1 MEYYAKTKK
10 RQLSP
15 EEKAKLKEELEK
27 IKEKLQDELD
37 ETEINIINH
46 TIDNLD
52 KDAEEKQKTLK
63 EHEEEIIRCAE
74 AFFKQYGAYFSDR
87 EKLLILEACKRH
99 DWGKANLLFQ
109 ALMSNLEVD
118 EETKLDSRKL
128 EQIPHGFLSAVTISK
143 GEFLKLSEEFS
154 EEDFSPFITAI
165 YYHHD
170 REDDYDGEK
179 IREYGRKYYMQQ
191 ASEYLNKDISKL
203 YCSNIYKLLFR
214 NNLYSSKI
222 VEYQYENWS
231 KIWNEYLLIKGMLNK
246 FDYTVSA
253 GYEEA
258 ETAVDLH
265 EKKLKSNILN
275 QYKLESQKMEEGNA
289 NESTNILKQYSLK
302 PAQSFMMNYK
312 DKNLVV
318 VAPTGSGK
326 TEAALLWLNGEKGF
340 YTLPLKVSS
349 NAIYNRVREKYSYE
363 DVALLHSDSMA
374 KYLKEYKQEEA
385 GICEKY
391 DRAKMLSQ
399 PLTVCTVDQL
409 FKFVYRALGTE
420 IFAATLKYSK
430 LIIDEIQAYEPRVIA
445 TIVYGLSII
454 QKMGGK
460 FAIITATF
468 SPVLQHFM
476 KECGLEYSFE
486 DFTDIGEEEI
496 NSRHRVK
503 IHDSD
508 IDKSVCNEILEQGKH
523 KKVLVICNTVLKA
536 QQLYKMLK
544 GENVWLLH
552 SRYLR
557 RDRALL
563 EKNIMEFS
571 ESDKT
576 GVWIT
581 TQIVEASL
589 DIDFD
594 ILYTEMSTADSL
606 LQRMG
611 RCNRKGR
618 YCPEEANIHV
628 YASENGV
635 GKNSVYEKDLYER
648 ALECLKKHLEAHKG
662 KPFTEKMK
670 TDYMNKVYNIE
681 EIEGTQYFRE
691 IKEYL
696 KLFKNI
702 HPTEYPAKEAEV
714 RNINS
719 ITIVPERIYQEKK
732 EVFDVGIEFLSK
744 PNIGRETRSLIKSK
758 LQDLTLSLPIYQKF
772 PEKVDKKII
781 GNGRKRKVMDIHRA
795 TYKYEFEFETGK
807 GMGLIMQEELE
818 TDGEL
823 I

>member
-1 MEYYAKTKK
+1 MEYYAKSKK
-10 RQLSP
+10 RQLSQG
-15 EEKAKLKEELEK
+15 EKDKLKEDLDK

-46 TIDNLD
+46 TIDDLG
-52 KDAEEKQKTLK
+52 KDLEEKQKTLK
-63 EHEEEIIRCAE
+63 EHEEEIVRCAE
-74 AFFKQYGAYFSDR
+74 TFFKQYGAYFSDR

-109 ALMSNLEVD
+109 ALMFNPEVD

-128 EQIPHGFLSAVTISK
+128 EQIPHGFLSAVTLSK
-143 GEFLKLSEEFS
+143 SEFLKLSEEFS

-191 ASEYLNKDISKL
+191 VSEYLNKDISKL

-214 NNLYSSKI
+214 NNLYSSKV

-258 ETAVDLH
+258 EIAVDLQ
-265 EKKLKSNILN
+265 EQKLKKSIEKCLE
-275 QYKLESQKMEEGNA
+275 QYE
-289 NESTNILKQYSLK
+289 LK
-302 PAQSFMMNYK
+302 PAQQFMMEHK
-312 DKNLVV
+312 DESLVV

-349 NAIYNRVREKYSYE
+349 NAIYNRVKEKYSYE

-468 SPVLQHFM
+468 SPVLQYFM

-486 DFTDIGEEEI
+486 DFTSDVEEKEI

-503 IHDSD
+503 IHDSK
-508 IDKSVCNEILEQGKH
+508 IDKSVYNEILEQGKH
-523 KKVLVICNTVLKA
+523 KKVLVICNTVLEA
-536 QQLYKMLK
+536 QRLYKELK
-544 GENVWLLH
+544 SENVWLLH

-594 ILYTEMSTADSL
+594 VLYTEMSTADSL

-618 YCPEEANIHV
+618 YCPSEANIHV

-635 GKNSVYEKDLYER
+635 GKNSVYENDLYER

-772 PEKVDKKII
+772 PEKVDKKTI

>member
-10 RQLSP
+10 RQLSQG
-15 EEKAKLKEELEK
+15 EKDKLKEDLEK
-27 IKEKLQDELD
+27 IKEKLQEELD

-46 TIDNLD
+46 TIDDLD
-52 KDAEEKQKTLK
+52 KEAEEKQKTLK
-63 EHEEEIIRCAE
+63 EHEKEIVRCAE

-231 KIWNEYLLIKGMLNK
+231 KIWNKYLLIKGMLNK

-289 NESTNILKQYSLK
+289 DESTNILKQYSLK
-302 PAQSFMMNYK
+302 PAQSFMMNNE

-486 DFTDIGEEEI
+486 DFTLDVEEEEI

-503 IHDSD
+503 IHDSK
-508 IDKSVCNEILEQGKH
+508 IDKSVYNEILEQGKH
-523 KKVLVICNTVLKA
+523 KKVLVICNTVLEA
-536 QQLYKMLK
+536 QRHYKELK
-544 GENVWLLH
+544 SENVWLLH

-594 ILYTEMSTADSL
+594 VLYTEMSTADSL

-628 YASENGV
+628 YASGNGV
-635 GKNSVYEKDLYER
+635 GNNSVYEKDLYER
-648 ALECLKKHLEAHKG
+648 ALELLKDYEG
-662 KPFTEKMK
+662 KLFTEKMK
-670 TDYMNKVYNIE
+670 TDYMNAVYDIE
-681 EIEGTQYFRE
+681 KIEGTQYFQE

-702 HPTEYPAKEAEV
+702 HPTEYLAKEAEV

-732 EVFDVGIEFLSK
+732 EVFDAGIEFLSK

-772 PEKVDKKII
+772 PEKVDKKTV

-818 TDGEL
+818 TDEEF

>member
-1 MEYYAKTKK
+1 MEYYAKSKK
-10 RQLSP
+10 RQLSQG
-15 EEKAKLKEELEK
+15 EKDKLKEDLEK

-46 TIDNLD
+46 TIDDLG
-52 KDAEEKQKTLK
+52 KDLEEKQKTLK
-63 EHEEEIIRCAE
+63 EHEEEIVRCAE
-74 AFFKQYGAYFSDR
+74 TFFKQYGAYFSDK

-109 ALMSNLEVD
+109 ALMFNPEVD
-118 EETKLDSRKL
+118 EETKSDSRKL

-143 GEFLKLSEEFS
+143 SEFLKLSEEFS

-179 IREYGRKYYMQQ
+179 IRAYGRKYYMQQ
-191 ASEYLNKDISKL
+191 VSEYLNKDISKL

-231 KIWNEYLLIKGMLNK
+231 KIWNKYLLIKGMLNK

-275 QYKLESQKMEEGNA
+275 QYRLESQKMEEGNA
-289 NESTNILKQYSLK
+289 DESTNILKQYSLK
-302 PAQSFMMNYK
+302 PAQHFMMNNK
-312 DKNLVV
+312 KKNLVV

-374 KYLKEYKQEEA
+374 RYLKEYKQEEA

-468 SPVLQHFM
+468 SPVLEYFM
-476 KECGLEYSFE
+476 NECGLEYTFE
-486 DFTDIGEEEI
+486 DFTSKVEEKEI
-496 NSRHRVK
+496 NSRHIVE

-508 IDKSVCNEILEQGKH
+508 IIDNSVCKEILEQGKH
-523 KKVLVICNTVLKA
+523 KKVLVICNTVLNA
-536 QQLYKMLK
+536 QQLYKKLK
-544 GENVWLLH
+544 DENVWLLH

-576 GVWIT
+576 GIWIT

-594 ILYTEMSTADSL
+594 VLYTEMSTADSL

-628 YASENGV
+628 YADKNGV

-648 ALECLKKHLEAHKG
+648 ALEHLKEYEG
-662 KPFTEKMK
+662 DIFTEENK
-670 TDYMNKVYNIE
+670 TKYMNEVYNIE
-681 EIEGTQYFRE
+681 EIRNTKYFKE
-691 IKEYL
+691 IETYL
-696 KLFKNI
+696 NLFENI
-702 HPTEYPAKEAEV
+702 HPTEYLAKEAEV

-732 EVFDVGIEFLSK
+732 EVFDAGIEFLSK

-772 PEKVDKKII
+772 PEKVDKKTI

-818 TDGEL
+818 TDGEF

>member
-1 MEYYAKTKK
+1 MK
-10 RQLSP
+10 RQ
-15 EEKAKLKEELEK
+15 KLKKSIEK
-27 IKEKLQDELD
+27 
-37 ETEINIINH
+37 
-46 TIDNLD
+46 
-52 KDAEEKQKTLK
+52 
-63 EHEEEIIRCAE
+63 C
-74 AFFKQYGAYFSDR
+74 
-87 EKLLILEACKRH
+87 
-99 DWGKANLLFQ
+99 
-109 ALMSNLEVD
+109 
-118 EETKLDSRKL
+118 L
-128 EQIPHGFLSAVTISK
+128 EQ
-143 GEFLKLSEEFS
+143 
-154 EEDFSPFITAI
+154 
-165 YYHHD
+165 
-170 REDDYDGEK
+170 
-179 IREYGRKYYMQQ
+179 
-191 ASEYLNKDISKL
+191 
-203 YCSNIYKLLFR
+203 
-214 NNLYSSKI
+214 
-222 VEYQYENWS
+222 YE
-231 KIWNEYLLIKGMLNK
+231 
-246 FDYTVSA
+246 
-253 GYEEA
+253 
-258 ETAVDLH
+258 
-265 EKKLKSNILN
+265 
-275 QYKLESQKMEEGNA
+275 
-289 NESTNILKQYSLK
+289 LK
-302 PAQSFMMNYK
+302 PAQQFMMEHK
-312 DKNLVV
+312 DESLVV

-349 NAIYNRVREKYSYE
+349 NAIYNRVKEKYSYE

-468 SPVLQHFM
+468 SPVLQYFM

-486 DFTDIGEEEI
+486 DFTSDVEEKEI

-503 IHDSD
+503 IHDSK
-508 IDKSVCNEILEQGKH
+508 IDKSVYNEILEQGKH
-523 KKVLVICNTVLKA
+523 KKVLVICNTVLEA
-536 QQLYKMLK
+536 QRHYKELK
-544 GENVWLLH
+544 SENVWLLH

-594 ILYTEMSTADSL
+594 VLYTEMSTADSL

-635 GKNSVYEKDLYER
+635 GKNSVYEGELYKI
-648 ALECLKKHLEAHKG
+648 ALEKLREYEGEL
-662 KPFTEKMK
+662 FTEKMK
-670 TDYMNKVYNIE
+670 TDYMNAVYDIE
-681 EIEGTQYFRE
+681 KIEGTQYFQE

-702 HPTEYPAKEAEV
+702 HPTEYLAKEVEV

-818 TDGEL
+818 TDGEF

>member
-1 MEYYAKTKK
+1 
-10 RQLSP
+10 
-15 EEKAKLKEELEK
+15 
-27 IKEKLQDELD
+27 
-37 ETEINIINH
+37 
-46 TIDNLD
+46 
-52 KDAEEKQKTLK
+52 
-63 EHEEEIIRCAE
+63 
-74 AFFKQYGAYFSDR
+74 
-87 EKLLILEACKRH
+87 
-99 DWGKANLLFQ
+99 
-109 ALMSNLEVD
+109 
-118 EETKLDSRKL
+118 
-128 EQIPHGFLSAVTISK
+128 
-143 GEFLKLSEEFS
+143 
-154 EEDFSPFITAI
+154 
-165 YYHHD
+165 
-170 REDDYDGEK
+170 
-179 IREYGRKYYMQQ
+179 
-191 ASEYLNKDISKL
+191 
-203 YCSNIYKLLFR
+203 
-214 NNLYSSKI
+214 
-222 VEYQYENWS
+222 
-231 KIWNEYLLIKGMLNK
+231 
-246 FDYTVSA
+246 
-253 GYEEA
+253 
-258 ETAVDLH
+258 
-265 EKKLKSNILN
+265 
-275 QYKLESQKMEEGNA
+275 
-289 NESTNILKQYSLK
+289 
-302 PAQSFMMNYK
+302 
-312 DKNLVV
+312 
-318 VAPTGSGK
+318 
-326 TEAALLWLNGEKGF
+326 
-340 YTLPLKVSS
+340 
-349 NAIYNRVREKYSYE
+349 
-363 DVALLHSDSMA
+363 MA

-476 KECGLEYSFE
+476 KECGLEYSFK
-486 DFTDIGEEEI
+486 DFTDIEEKEI

-503 IHDSD
+503 IHDSK
-508 IDKSVCNEILEQGKH
+508 IDKSVYNEILEQGKH
-523 KKVLVICNTVLKA
+523 KKVLVICNTVLEA
-536 QQLYKMLK
+536 QRHYKELK
-544 GENVWLLH
+544 SENVWLLH

-594 ILYTEMSTADSL
+594 VLYTEMSTADSL

-635 GKNSVYEKDLYER
+635 GNNSVYEEKLYKR
-648 ALECLKKHLEAHKG
+648 ALEHLKKYEG
-662 KPFTEKMK
+662 DIFTEENK
-670 TDYMNKVYNIE
+670 TKYMNEVYNIKEME
-681 EIEGTQYFRE
+681 ETQYFQE

-702 HPTEYPAKEAEV
+702 HPTEYLAKEAEV

-732 EVFDVGIEFLSK
+732 EVFDAGIEFLSK

-772 PEKVDKKII
+772 PEKVDKKTV

-818 TDGEL
+818 TDEEF

>member
-10 RQLSP
+10 RQLSQG
-15 EEKAKLKEELEK
+15 EKDKLKEDLEK
-27 IKEKLQDELD
+27 IKEKLQEELD

-46 TIDNLD
+46 TIDDLG
-52 KDAEEKQKTLK
+52 KDLEEKQKTLK
-63 EHEEEIIRCAE
+63 EHEEEIVRCAE
-74 AFFKQYGAYFSDR
+74 TFFKQYGAYFSDR

-143 GEFLKLSEEFS
+143 SEFLKLSEEFS

-191 ASEYLNKDISKL
+191 VSEYLNKDISKL

-231 KIWNEYLLIKGMLNK
+231 EIWNKYLLIKGMLNK

-265 EKKLKSNILN
+265 EKKLKKSIE
-275 QYKLESQKMEEGNA
+275 KCLEKYE
-289 NESTNILKQYSLK
+289 LK
-302 PAQSFMMNYK
+302 PAQQFMTEHK
-312 DKNLVV
+312 DESLVV

-349 NAIYNRVREKYSYE
+349 NAIYNRVKEKYSYE

-476 KECGLEYSFE
+476 KECGLKYSFE
-486 DFTDIGEEEI
+486 DFTDIEEKEI

-557 RDRALL
+557 RDRSLL

-581 TQIVEASL
+581 TQIV
-589 DIDFD
+589 
-594 ILYTEMSTADSL
+594 EMSTADSL

-628 YASENGV
+628 YANKNGV
-635 GKNSVYEKDLYER
+635 GKSSVYENDLYER

-681 EIEGTQYFRE
+681 EIEGTQYFQE

-702 HPTEYPAKEAEV
+702 HPTEYLAKEVEV

-732 EVFDVGIEFLSK
+732 EVFDAGIEFLSK

-772 PEKVDKKII
+772 PEKVEKKTV

-818 TDGEL
+818 TDGEF

>member
-10 RQLSP
+10 RQLSL
-15 EEKAKLKEELEK
+15 EEKAKLKEDLEK
-27 IKEKLQDELD
+27 IKKKLQDELD
-37 ETEINIINH
+37 DTEINIINH
-46 TIDNLD
+46 TIDDLD

-63 EHEEEIIRCAE
+63 EHEEEIVRCAE
-74 AFFKQYGAYFSDR
+74 TFFKQYGAYFSDK

-109 ALMSNLEVD
+109 ALMFNLELD

-143 GEFLKLSEEFS
+143 SEFLKLSEEFS

-191 ASEYLNKDISKL
+191 VSEYLNKDISKL

-258 ETAVDLH
+258 EIAVDLQ
-265 EKKLKSNILN
+265 KQKLKKSIEKCLE
-275 QYKLESQKMEEGNA
+275 QYE
-289 NESTNILKQYSLK
+289 LK
-302 PAQSFMMNYK
+302 PAQQFMMEHK
-312 DKNLVV
+312 DESLVV

-468 SPVLQHFM
+468 SPVLQYFM

-486 DFTDIGEEEI
+486 DFTSKVEEKEI
-496 NSRHRVK
+496 NSRHIVE

-508 IDKSVCNEILEQGKH
+508 IIDDSVCKEILEQGKH

-594 ILYTEMSTADSL
+594 VLYTEMSTADSL

-628 YASENGV
+628 YANKNGV
-635 GKNSVYEKDLYER
+635 GKSSVYENDLYER

-681 EIEGTQYFRE
+681 EIRNTKYFKE
-691 IKEYL
+691 IETYL
-696 KLFKNI
+696 NLFENI
-702 HPTEYPAKEAEV
+702 HPTEYLAKEAEV

-795 TYKYEFEFETGK
+795 TYKYEFDFENGK

-818 TDGEL
+818 TDGEF

>member
-10 RQLSP
+10 RQLSQG
-15 EEKAKLKEELEK
+15 EKDKLKEDLEK
-27 IKEKLQDELD
+27 IKEKLQEELD

-46 TIDNLD
+46 TIDDLG
-52 KDAEEKQKTLK
+52 KDLEEKQKTLK
-63 EHEEEIIRCAE
+63 EHEEEIVRCAE

-109 ALMSNLEVD
+109 ALMFNPEVD

-128 EQIPHGFLSAVTISK
+128 EQIPHGFLSAVTLSK
-143 GEFLKLSEEFS
+143 SEFLKLSEEFS

-191 ASEYLNKDISKL
+191 VSEYLNKDISKL

-231 KIWNEYLLIKGMLNK
+231 EIWNKYLLIKGMLNK

-289 NESTNILKQYSLK
+289 DESTNILKQYSLK
-302 PAQSFMMNYK
+302 PAQSFMINNK

-374 KYLKEYKQEEA
+374 KYLKEYKQQEA

-486 DFTDIGEEEI
+486 DFTSDVEEKEI

-503 IHDSD
+503 IHDSK
-508 IDKSVCNEILEQGKH
+508 IDKSVYNEILEQGKH
-523 KKVLVICNTVLKA
+523 KKVLVICNTVLEA
-536 QQLYKMLK
+536 QRHYKELK
-544 GENVWLLH
+544 SENVWLLH

-594 ILYTEMSTADSL
+594 VLYTEMSTADSL

-618 YCPEEANIHV
+618 YCPSEANIHV

-648 ALECLKKHLEAHKG
+648 ALELLKDYEG
-662 KPFTEKMK
+662 KLFTEKMK
-670 TDYMNKVYNIE
+670 TDYMNAVYDIE
-681 EIEGTQYFRE
+681 KIEGTQYFQE

-702 HPTEYPAKEAEV
+702 HPTEYLAKEAEV

-732 EVFDVGIEFLSK
+732 EVFDVGIECLSK

-772 PEKVDKKII
+772 PEKVDKKTI

-818 TDGEL
+818 TDGEF

>member
-1 MEYYAKTKK
+1 M
-10 RQLSP
+10 S
-15 EEKAKLKEELEK
+15 
-27 IKEKLQDELD
+27 
-37 ETEINIINH
+37 
-46 TIDNLD
+46 
-52 KDAEEKQKTLK
+52 
-63 EHEEEIIRCAE
+63 
-74 AFFKQYGAYFSDR
+74 
-87 EKLLILEACKRH
+87 
-99 DWGKANLLFQ
+99 GKVN
-109 ALMSNLEVD
+109 D
-118 EETKLDSRKL
+118 
-128 EQIPHGFLSAVTISK
+128 
-143 GEFLKLSEEFS
+143 
-154 EEDFSPFITAI
+154 
-165 YYHHD
+165 
-170 REDDYDGEK
+170 
-179 IREYGRKYYMQQ
+179 
-191 ASEYLNKDISKL
+191 LNKDISKL

-214 NNLYSSKI
+214 NNHYSSKI

-258 ETAVDLH
+258 EIAVDLQ
-265 EKKLKSNILN
+265 EQKLKKSIE
-275 QYKLESQKMEEGNA
+275 KCLERYE
-289 NESTNILKQYSLK
+289 LK
-302 PAQSFMMNYK
+302 PAQQFMMEHK
-312 DKNLVV
+312 DESLVV

-349 NAIYNRVREKYSYE
+349 NAIYNRVKEKYSYE

-476 KECGLEYSFE
+476 KEWGLEYSFE
-486 DFTDIGEEEI
+486 DFTSDVEEKEI

-503 IHDSD
+503 IHDSK
-508 IDKSVCNEILEQGKH
+508 IDKSVYNEILEQGKH
-523 KKVLVICNTVLKA
+523 KKVLVICNTVLEA
-536 QQLYKMLK
+536 QRHYKELK
-544 GENVWLLH
+544 SENVWLLH

-594 ILYTEMSTADSL
+594 VLYTEMSTADSL

-618 YCPEEANIHV
+618 YCPSEANIHV

-648 ALECLKKHLEAHKG
+648 ALELLKDYEG
-662 KPFTEKMK
+662 KLFTEKMK
-670 TDYMNKVYNIE
+670 TDYMNAVYDIE
-681 EIEGTQYFRE
+681 KIEGTQYFQE

-702 HPTEYPAKEAEV
+702 HPTEYLAKEAEV

-732 EVFDVGIEFLSK
+732 EVFDAGIEFLSK

-772 PEKVDKKII
+772 PEKVDKKTI

-818 TDGEL
+818 TDGEF

>member
-1 MEYYAKTKK
+1 
-10 RQLSP
+10 
-15 EEKAKLKEELEK
+15 
-27 IKEKLQDELD
+27 
-37 ETEINIINH
+37 
-46 TIDNLD
+46 
-52 KDAEEKQKTLK
+52 
-63 EHEEEIIRCAE
+63 
-74 AFFKQYGAYFSDR
+74 
-87 EKLLILEACKRH
+87 
-99 DWGKANLLFQ
+99 
-109 ALMSNLEVD
+109 
-118 EETKLDSRKL
+118 
-128 EQIPHGFLSAVTISK
+128 
-143 GEFLKLSEEFS
+143 
-154 EEDFSPFITAI
+154 
-165 YYHHD
+165 
-170 REDDYDGEK
+170 
-179 IREYGRKYYMQQ
+179 
-191 ASEYLNKDISKL
+191 
-203 YCSNIYKLLFR
+203 
-214 NNLYSSKI
+214 
-222 VEYQYENWS
+222 
-231 KIWNEYLLIKGMLNK
+231 MLNK

-258 ETAVDLH
+258 EIAVDLQ
-265 EKKLKSNILN
+265 EQKLKKSIEKCLE
-275 QYKLESQKMEEGNA
+275 QYE
-289 NESTNILKQYSLK
+289 LK
-302 PAQSFMMNYK
+302 PAQQFMMEHK
-312 DKNLVV
+312 DESLVV

-349 NAIYNRVREKYSYE
+349 NAIYNRVKEKYSYE

-420 IFAATLKYSK
+420 IFAATFKYSK

-468 SPVLQHFM
+468 SPVLQYFM

-486 DFTDIGEEEI
+486 DFTSDVEEKEI

-503 IHDSD
+503 IHDSY
-508 IDKSVCNEILEQGKH
+508 INESVCKEILEQGKH

-594 ILYTEMSTADSL
+594 VLYTEMSTADSL

-635 GKNSVYEKDLYER
+635 GKNSVYENDLYER

-702 HPTEYPAKEAEV
+702 HPTEYLAKEAEV

-818 TDGEL
+818 TDGEF

>member
-1 MEYYAKTKK
+1 
-10 RQLSP
+10 
-15 EEKAKLKEELEK
+15 
-27 IKEKLQDELD
+27 
-37 ETEINIINH
+37 
-46 TIDNLD
+46 
-52 KDAEEKQKTLK
+52 
-63 EHEEEIIRCAE
+63 
-74 AFFKQYGAYFSDR
+74 
-87 EKLLILEACKRH
+87 
-99 DWGKANLLFQ
+99 
-109 ALMSNLEVD
+109 
-118 EETKLDSRKL
+118 
-128 EQIPHGFLSAVTISK
+128 
-143 GEFLKLSEEFS
+143 
-154 EEDFSPFITAI
+154 
-165 YYHHD
+165 
-170 REDDYDGEK
+170 
-179 IREYGRKYYMQQ
+179 
-191 ASEYLNKDISKL
+191 
-203 YCSNIYKLLFR
+203 
-214 NNLYSSKI
+214 
-222 VEYQYENWS
+222 
-231 KIWNEYLLIKGMLNK
+231 
-246 FDYTVSA
+246 
-253 GYEEA
+253 
-258 ETAVDLH
+258 
-265 EKKLKSNILN
+265 
-275 QYKLESQKMEEGNA
+275 
-289 NESTNILKQYSLK
+289 
-302 PAQSFMMNYK
+302 
-312 DKNLVV
+312 
-318 VAPTGSGK
+318 
-326 TEAALLWLNGEKGF
+326 
-340 YTLPLKVSS
+340 
-349 NAIYNRVREKYSYE
+349 
-363 DVALLHSDSMA
+363 
-374 KYLKEYKQEEA
+374 
-385 GICEKY
+385 
-391 DRAKMLSQ
+391 
-399 PLTVCTVDQL
+399 
-409 FKFVYRALGTE
+409 
-420 IFAATLKYSK
+420 
-430 LIIDEIQAYEPRVIA
+430 
-445 TIVYGLSII
+445 
-454 QKMGGK
+454 MGGK

-468 SPVLQHFM
+468 SPVLQYFM

-486 DFTDIGEEEI
+486 DFTSDVEEKEI

-503 IHDSD
+503 IHDSK
-508 IDKSVCNEILEQGKH
+508 IDKSVYNEILEQGKH
-523 KKVLVICNTVLKA
+523 KKVLVICNTVLEA
-536 QQLYKMLK
+536 QRLYKELK

-594 ILYTEMSTADSL
+594 VLYTEMSTADSL

-618 YCPEEANIHV
+618 YCPSEANIHV

-635 GKNSVYEKDLYER
+635 GKNSVYENDLYER

-818 TDGEL
+818 TDGEF

>member
-1 MEYYAKTKK
+1 
-10 RQLSP
+10 
-15 EEKAKLKEELEK
+15 
-27 IKEKLQDELD
+27 
-37 ETEINIINH
+37 
-46 TIDNLD
+46 
-52 KDAEEKQKTLK
+52 
-63 EHEEEIIRCAE
+63 
-74 AFFKQYGAYFSDR
+74 
-87 EKLLILEACKRH
+87 
-99 DWGKANLLFQ
+99 
-109 ALMSNLEVD
+109 
-118 EETKLDSRKL
+118 
-128 EQIPHGFLSAVTISK
+128 
-143 GEFLKLSEEFS
+143 
-154 EEDFSPFITAI
+154 
-165 YYHHD
+165 
-170 REDDYDGEK
+170 
-179 IREYGRKYYMQQ
+179 
-191 ASEYLNKDISKL
+191 
-203 YCSNIYKLLFR
+203 
-214 NNLYSSKI
+214 
-222 VEYQYENWS
+222 
-231 KIWNEYLLIKGMLNK
+231 
-246 FDYTVSA
+246 
-253 GYEEA
+253 
-258 ETAVDLH
+258 
-265 EKKLKSNILN
+265 
-275 QYKLESQKMEEGNA
+275 
-289 NESTNILKQYSLK
+289 
-302 PAQSFMMNYK
+302 
-312 DKNLVV
+312 
-318 VAPTGSGK
+318 
-326 TEAALLWLNGEKGF
+326 
-340 YTLPLKVSS
+340 
-349 NAIYNRVREKYSYE
+349 
-363 DVALLHSDSMA
+363 MA

-544 GENVWLLH
+544 DENVWLLH

-635 GKNSVYEKDLYER
+635 GKNSVYEENLYKR
-648 ALECLKKHLEAHKG
+648 ALEHLRKYEG
-662 KPFTEKMK
+662 NIFTEKNK
-670 TDYMNKVYNIE
+670 TKYMNEVYNIE
-681 EIEGTQYFRE
+681 EIRNTKYFKE
-691 IKEYL
+691 IETYL
-696 KLFKNI
+696 NLFENI
-702 HPTEYPAKEAEV
+702 HPTEYLAKEAEV

-781 GNGRKRKVMDIHRA
+781 GNGRKRKVMDIHRS

-818 TDGEL
+818 TDGEF

>member
-1 MEYYAKTKK
+1 MMEHK
-10 RQLSP
+10 
-15 EEKAKLKEELEK
+15 
-27 IKEKLQDELD
+27 DE
-37 ETEINIINH
+37 
-46 TIDNLD
+46 
-52 KDAEEKQKTLK
+52 
-63 EHEEEIIRCAE
+63 
-74 AFFKQYGAYFSDR
+74 S
-87 EKLLILEACKRH
+87 
-99 DWGKANLLFQ
+99 
-109 ALMSNLEVD
+109 
-118 EETKLDSRKL
+118 
-128 EQIPHGFLSAVTISK
+128 
-143 GEFLKLSEEFS
+143 
-154 EEDFSPFITAI
+154 
-165 YYHHD
+165 
-170 REDDYDGEK
+170 
-179 IREYGRKYYMQQ
+179 
-191 ASEYLNKDISKL
+191 
-203 YCSNIYKLLFR
+203 
-214 NNLYSSKI
+214 
-222 VEYQYENWS
+222 
-231 KIWNEYLLIKGMLNK
+231 
-246 FDYTVSA
+246 
-253 GYEEA
+253 
-258 ETAVDLH
+258 
-265 EKKLKSNILN
+265 
-275 QYKLESQKMEEGNA
+275 
-289 NESTNILKQYSLK
+289 
-302 PAQSFMMNYK
+302 
-312 DKNLVV
+312 LVV

-349 NAIYNRVREKYSYE
+349 NAIYNRVKEKYSYE

-468 SPVLQHFM
+468 SPVLQYFM

-486 DFTDIGEEEI
+486 DFTSDVEEKEI

-503 IHDSD
+503 IHDSK
-508 IDKSVCNEILEQGKH
+508 IDKSVYNEILEQGKH
-523 KKVLVICNTVLKA
+523 KKVLVICNTVLEA
-536 QQLYKMLK
+536 QRHYKELK
-544 GENVWLLH
+544 SENVWLLH

-594 ILYTEMSTADSL
+594 VLYTEMSTADSL

-635 GKNSVYEKDLYER
+635 GKNSVYEGELYKI
-648 ALECLKKHLEAHKG
+648 ALEKLREYEGEL
-662 KPFTEKMK
+662 FTEKMK
-670 TDYMNKVYNIE
+670 TDYMNAVYDIE
-681 EIEGTQYFRE
+681 KIEGTQYFQE

-702 HPTEYPAKEAEV
+702 HPTEYLAKEAEV

-732 EVFDVGIEFLSK
+732 EVFDAGIEFLSK

-758 LQDLTLSLPIYQKF
+758 FQDLTLSLPIYQKF
-772 PEKVDKKII
+772 PEKVDKKTI

-818 TDGEL
+818 TDGEF

>member
-1 MEYYAKTKK
+1 M
-10 RQLSP
+10 
-15 EEKAKLKEELEK
+15 
-27 IKEKLQDELD
+27 
-37 ETEINIINH
+37 
-46 TIDNLD
+46 
-52 KDAEEKQKTLK
+52 
-63 EHEEEIIRCAE
+63 
-74 AFFKQYGAYFSDR
+74 
-87 EKLLILEACKRH
+87 
-99 DWGKANLLFQ
+99 
-109 ALMSNLEVD
+109 
-118 EETKLDSRKL
+118 
-128 EQIPHGFLSAVTISK
+128 
-143 GEFLKLSEEFS
+143 
-154 EEDFSPFITAI
+154 
-165 YYHHD
+165 
-170 REDDYDGEK
+170 
-179 IREYGRKYYMQQ
+179 
-191 ASEYLNKDISKL
+191 
-203 YCSNIYKLLFR
+203 
-214 NNLYSSKI
+214 
-222 VEYQYENWS
+222 
-231 KIWNEYLLIKGMLNK
+231 
-246 FDYTVSA
+246 
-253 GYEEA
+253 
-258 ETAVDLH
+258 
-265 EKKLKSNILN
+265 
-275 QYKLESQKMEEGNA
+275 
-289 NESTNILKQYSLK
+289 
-302 PAQSFMMNYK
+302 
-312 DKNLVV
+312 
-318 VAPTGSGK
+318 
-326 TEAALLWLNGEKGF
+326 
-340 YTLPLKVSS
+340 
-349 NAIYNRVREKYSYE
+349 
-363 DVALLHSDSMA
+363 
-374 KYLKEYKQEEA
+374 
-385 GICEKY
+385 
-391 DRAKMLSQ
+391 
-399 PLTVCTVDQL
+399 
-409 FKFVYRALGTE
+409 
-420 IFAATLKYSK
+420 
-430 LIIDEIQAYEPRVIA
+430 
-445 TIVYGLSII
+445 
-454 QKMGGK
+454 
-460 FAIITATF
+460 
-468 SPVLQHFM
+468 
-476 KECGLEYSFE
+476 
-486 DFTDIGEEEI
+486 
-496 NSRHRVK
+496 
-503 IHDSD
+503 
-508 IDKSVCNEILEQGKH
+508 CNEILEQGKH

-544 GENVWLLH
+544 DENVWLLH

-635 GKNSVYEKDLYER
+635 GKNSVYENDLYER

-681 EIEGTQYFRE
+681 EIKGTQYFRE

-702 HPTEYPAKEAEV
+702 HPTEYLAKEAEV

-818 TDGEL
+818 TDGEF

>member
-1 MEYYAKTKK
+1 
-10 RQLSP
+10 
-15 EEKAKLKEELEK
+15 
-27 IKEKLQDELD
+27 
-37 ETEINIINH
+37 
-46 TIDNLD
+46 
-52 KDAEEKQKTLK
+52 
-63 EHEEEIIRCAE
+63 
-74 AFFKQYGAYFSDR
+74 
-87 EKLLILEACKRH
+87 
-99 DWGKANLLFQ
+99 
-109 ALMSNLEVD
+109 
-118 EETKLDSRKL
+118 
-128 EQIPHGFLSAVTISK
+128 
-143 GEFLKLSEEFS
+143 
-154 EEDFSPFITAI
+154 
-165 YYHHD
+165 
-170 REDDYDGEK
+170 
-179 IREYGRKYYMQQ
+179 
-191 ASEYLNKDISKL
+191 
-203 YCSNIYKLLFR
+203 
-214 NNLYSSKI
+214 
-222 VEYQYENWS
+222 
-231 KIWNEYLLIKGMLNK
+231 
-246 FDYTVSA
+246 
-253 GYEEA
+253 
-258 ETAVDLH
+258 
-265 EKKLKSNILN
+265 
-275 QYKLESQKMEEGNA
+275 
-289 NESTNILKQYSLK
+289 
-302 PAQSFMMNYK
+302 
-312 DKNLVV
+312 
-318 VAPTGSGK
+318 
-326 TEAALLWLNGEKGF
+326 
-340 YTLPLKVSS
+340 
-349 NAIYNRVREKYSYE
+349 
-363 DVALLHSDSMA
+363 MA
-374 KYLKEYKQEEA
+374 KYLKEYKQQEA

-486 DFTDIGEEEI
+486 DFTSDVEEKEI

-503 IHDSD
+503 IHDSK
-508 IDKSVCNEILEQGKH
+508 IDKSVYNEILEQGKH
-523 KKVLVICNTVLKA
+523 KKVLVICNTVLEA
-536 QQLYKMLK
+536 QRHYKELK
-544 GENVWLLH
+544 SENVWLLH

-594 ILYTEMSTADSL
+594 VLYTEMSTADSL

-618 YCPEEANIHV
+618 YCPSEANIHV

-648 ALECLKKHLEAHKG
+648 ALELLKDYEG
-662 KPFTEKMK
+662 KLFTEKMK
-670 TDYMNKVYNIE
+670 TDYMNAVYDIE
-681 EIEGTQYFRE
+681 KIEGTQYFQE

-702 HPTEYPAKEAEV
+702 HPTEYLAKEAEV

-772 PEKVDKKII
+772 PEKVDKKTI

-818 TDGEL
+818 TDGEF

>member
-1 MEYYAKTKK
+1 MEYYAKSKK
-10 RQLSP
+10 RQLSQ
-15 EEKAKLKEELEK
+15 EEKDKLKEDLEK
-27 IKEKLQDELD
+27 IKEKLQEELD
-37 ETEINIINH
+37 DTEISIINH
-46 TIDNLD
+46 TIDDLD
-52 KDAEEKQKTLK
+52 KDSEEKQKTLK
-63 EHEEEIIRCAE
+63 EHEEEIVKCAE
-74 AFFKQYGAYFSDR
+74 AFFKQYGAYFEDK
-87 EKLLILEACKRH
+87 EKQLILEACKRH
-99 DWGKANLLFQ
+99 DWGKVNLLFQ
-109 ALMSNLEVD
+109 ALLFNPEVD
-118 EETKLDSRKL
+118 EKTKLDSRKL

-143 GEFLKLSEEFS
+143 SEFLKLSEEFL

-179 IREYGRKYYMQQ
+179 IREYGRKYYMEQV
-191 ASEYLNKDISKL
+191 SEYLNKDISKL

-231 KIWNEYLLIKGMLNK
+231 EIWNKYLLIKGMLNK

-258 ETAVDLH
+258 ETAVDLK
-265 EKKLKSNILN
+265 EKKLK
-275 QYKLESQKMEEGNA
+275 
-289 NESTNILKQYSLK
+289 TNILSQYKVECQKTVEGDTDEYTNISNQYNLK
-302 PAQSFMMNYK
+302 PAQHFMMNNE

-349 NAIYNRVREKYSYE
+349 NAIYNRIKEKYSYE

-374 KYLKEYKQEEA
+374 RYLKEYKQEEA

-468 SPVLQHFM
+468 SPVLQYFM
-476 KECGLEYSFE
+476 KECGLKYSFE
-486 DFTDIGEEEI
+486 DFTSEEEKEI
-496 NSRHRVK
+496 NSRHIVE

-508 IDKSVCNEILEQGKH
+508 IDKSVYKEILEQGKH
-523 KKVLVICNTVLKA
+523 KKVLVICNTVSKA
-536 QQLYKMLK
+536 QRIYKELK
-544 GENVWLLH
+544 GENIWLLH

-576 GVWIT
+576 GIWIT

-594 ILYTEMSTADSL
+594 MLYTEMSTADSL

-618 YCPEEANIHV
+618 YCPKEANIHV
-628 YASENGV
+628 YASKNGV
-635 GKNSVYEKDLYER
+635 GKNSVYEKDLYKR
-648 ALECLKKHLEAHKG
+648 SLEYLRGYEG
-662 KPFTEKMK
+662 DIFTEENK
-670 TDYMNKVYNIE
+670 TKYMNEVYNIK
-681 EIEGTQYFRE
+681 EIKGTQYFQE

-702 HPTEYPAKEAEV
+702 HPTEYLAKETEV

-732 EVFDVGIEFLSK
+732 EVFDAGIEFLSK

-772 PEKVDKKII
+772 PEKVDKKTI

-795 TYKYEFEFETGK
+795 TYKYEFDFENGK
-807 GMGLIMQEELE
+807 SMGLIMQEELE
-818 TDGEL
+818 TDGEFM
-823 I
+823 

>member
-1 MEYYAKTKK
+1 
-10 RQLSP
+10 
-15 EEKAKLKEELEK
+15 
-27 IKEKLQDELD
+27 
-37 ETEINIINH
+37 
-46 TIDNLD
+46 
-52 KDAEEKQKTLK
+52 
-63 EHEEEIIRCAE
+63 
-74 AFFKQYGAYFSDR
+74 
-87 EKLLILEACKRH
+87 
-99 DWGKANLLFQ
+99 
-109 ALMSNLEVD
+109 
-118 EETKLDSRKL
+118 
-128 EQIPHGFLSAVTISK
+128 
-143 GEFLKLSEEFS
+143 
-154 EEDFSPFITAI
+154 
-165 YYHHD
+165 
-170 REDDYDGEK
+170 
-179 IREYGRKYYMQQ
+179 
-191 ASEYLNKDISKL
+191 
-203 YCSNIYKLLFR
+203 
-214 NNLYSSKI
+214 
-222 VEYQYENWS
+222 
-231 KIWNEYLLIKGMLNK
+231 MLNK

-258 ETAVDLH
+258 EIAVDLQ
-265 EKKLKSNILN
+265 EQKLKKSIEKCLE
-275 QYKLESQKMEEGNA
+275 QYE
-289 NESTNILKQYSLK
+289 LK
-302 PAQSFMMNYK
+302 PAQQFMMEHK
-312 DKNLVV
+312 DESLVV

-468 SPVLQHFM
+468 SPVLQYFM

-486 DFTDIGEEEI
+486 DFTSDVEEKEI

-503 IHDSD
+503 IHDSK
-508 IDKSVCNEILEQGKH
+508 IDKSVYNEILEQGKH
-523 KKVLVICNTVLKA
+523 KKVLVICNTVLEA
-536 QQLYKMLK
+536 QRLYKELK

-594 ILYTEMSTADSL
+594 VLYTEMSTADSL

-618 YCPEEANIHV
+618 YCPSEANIHV

-635 GKNSVYEKDLYER
+635 GKNSVYENDLYER

>member
-1 MEYYAKTKK
+1 MEYYAKSKK
-10 RQLSP
+10 RQLSQG
-15 EEKAKLKEELEK
+15 EKDKLKEELKK

-46 TIDNLD
+46 TIDDLD

-109 ALMSNLEVD
+109 ALMFNLEVD

-143 GEFLKLSEEFS
+143 SEFLKLSEEFS

-191 ASEYLNKDISKL
+191 VSEYLNKDISKL

-231 KIWNEYLLIKGMLNK
+231 KIWNKYLLIKGMLNK

-275 QYKLESQKMEEGNA
+275 QY
-289 NESTNILKQYSLK
+289 SLK
-302 PAQSFMMNYK
+302 PAQHFMMNNK
-312 DKNLVV
+312 KKNLVV

-349 NAIYNRVREKYSYE
+349 NAIYNRVKEKYSYE

-420 IFAATLKYSK
+420 IFAATFKYSK

-468 SPVLQHFM
+468 SPVLQYFM

-486 DFTDIGEEEI
+486 DFTSDVEEKEI

-503 IHDSD
+503 IHDSY
-508 IDKSVCNEILEQGKH
+508 INESVCKEILEQGKH

-594 ILYTEMSTADSL
+594 VLYTEMSTADSL

-635 GKNSVYEKDLYER
+635 GKNSVYENDLYER

-702 HPTEYPAKEAEV
+702 HPTEYLAKEAEV

-818 TDGEL
+818 TDGEF

>member
-1 MEYYAKTKK
+1 
-10 RQLSP
+10 
-15 EEKAKLKEELEK
+15 
-27 IKEKLQDELD
+27 
-37 ETEINIINH
+37 
-46 TIDNLD
+46 
-52 KDAEEKQKTLK
+52 
-63 EHEEEIIRCAE
+63 
-74 AFFKQYGAYFSDR
+74 
-87 EKLLILEACKRH
+87 
-99 DWGKANLLFQ
+99 
-109 ALMSNLEVD
+109 
-118 EETKLDSRKL
+118 
-128 EQIPHGFLSAVTISK
+128 
-143 GEFLKLSEEFS
+143 
-154 EEDFSPFITAI
+154 
-165 YYHHD
+165 
-170 REDDYDGEK
+170 
-179 IREYGRKYYMQQ
+179 
-191 ASEYLNKDISKL
+191 
-203 YCSNIYKLLFR
+203 
-214 NNLYSSKI
+214 
-222 VEYQYENWS
+222 
-231 KIWNEYLLIKGMLNK
+231 
-246 FDYTVSA
+246 
-253 GYEEA
+253 
-258 ETAVDLH
+258 
-265 EKKLKSNILN
+265 
-275 QYKLESQKMEEGNA
+275 MEEGNA
-289 NESTNILKQYSLK
+289 DESTNILKQYSLK
-302 PAQSFMMNYK
+302 PAQSFMINNK

-374 KYLKEYKQEEA
+374 KYLKEYKQQEA

-486 DFTDIGEEEI
+486 DFTSDVEEKEI

-503 IHDSD
+503 IHDSK
-508 IDKSVCNEILEQGKH
+508 IDKSVYNEILEQGKH
-523 KKVLVICNTVLKA
+523 KKVLVICNTVLEA
-536 QQLYKMLK
+536 QRHYKELK
-544 GENVWLLH
+544 SENVWLLH

-594 ILYTEMSTADSL
+594 VLYTEMSTADSL

-618 YCPEEANIHV
+618 YCPSEANIHV

-648 ALECLKKHLEAHKG
+648 ALELLKDYEG
-662 KPFTEKMK
+662 KLFTEKMK
-670 TDYMNKVYNIE
+670 TDYMNAVYDIE
-681 EIEGTQYFRE
+681 KIEGTQYFQE

-702 HPTEYPAKEAEV
+702 HPTEYLAKEAEV

-772 PEKVDKKII
+772 PEKVDKKTI

-818 TDGEL
+818 TDGEF

>member
-1 MEYYAKTKK
+1 MEYYAKSKK
-10 RQLSP
+10 RQLSQG
-15 EEKAKLKEELEK
+15 EKDKLKEDLEK

-46 TIDNLD
+46 AIDDLG
-52 KDAEEKQKTLK
+52 KDLEEEQKTLK
-63 EHEEEIIRCAE
+63 EHEEEIVRCAE
-74 AFFKQYGAYFSDR
+74 VFFKQYGAYFSDK

-99 DWGKANLLFQ
+99 DLGKANLLFQ
-109 ALMSNLEVD
+109 ALMCNRELD

-143 GEFLKLSEEFS
+143 SEFLKLSEEFS

-191 ASEYLNKDISKL
+191 VSEYLNKDISKL

-258 ETAVDLH
+258 EIAVDLQ
-265 EKKLKSNILN
+265 EQKLKKSIEKCLE
-275 QYKLESQKMEEGNA
+275 QYE
-289 NESTNILKQYSLK
+289 LK
-302 PAQSFMMNYK
+302 PAQQFMMEHK
-312 DKNLVV
+312 DESLVV

-349 NAIYNRVREKYSYE
+349 NAIYNRVKEKYSYE
-363 DVALLHSDSMA
+363 DVALLPQPPYCLNVALLHSDSMA

-544 GENVWLLH
+544 DENVWLLH

-635 GKNSVYEKDLYER
+635 GKNSVYENDLYER

-681 EIEGTQYFRE
+681 EIKGTQYFRE

-702 HPTEYPAKEAEV
+702 HPTEYLAKEAEV

-818 TDGEL
+818 TDGEF